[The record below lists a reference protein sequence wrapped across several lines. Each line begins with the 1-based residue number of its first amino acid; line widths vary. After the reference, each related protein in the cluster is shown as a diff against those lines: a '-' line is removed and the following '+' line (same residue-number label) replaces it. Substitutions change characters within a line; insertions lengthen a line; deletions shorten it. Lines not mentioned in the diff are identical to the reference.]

1 VGKLEARRIHC
12 CRWRHWR

>member
-1 VGKLEARRIHC
+1 MGKLEARKIRC